1 MTKKY
6 QHDCDRCT
14 FLGTYSGHYTHSD
27 GSVGR
32 ECTWDL
38 YYCGTHT
45 TGTLLCRYGNEG
57 HEYCS
62 FEINKELPHIDLYP
76 YKECYER
83 AIAKGLY
90 CVDISEA
97 SLPCRD
103 MRTIIVACDK
113 ILDAVTQF
121 DFSLGYEFKYHSPI
135 IRELKRV
142 EEHLDEKE
150 DPLDKSKA
158 KIYRAFIEYVEV
170 LKEEASRGA
179 L

>member
-6 QHDCDRCT
+6 QHDCDQCT

-45 TGTLLCRYGNEG
+45 RGTVLCRYGNEG

-62 FEINKELPHIDLYP
+62 FEINKESIHMDLYP

-83 AIAKGLY
+83 AVAKGLY
-90 CVDISEA
+90 CVDVSEA
-97 SLPCRD
+97 YLPSRD

-135 IRELKRV
+135 IRELKGV
-142 EEHLDEKE
+142 EEHHDEQE

-158 KIYRAFIEYVEV
+158 KIYRAFIDYIEV
-170 LKEEASRGA
+170 LKEEAQED
-179 L
+179 